1 MLLNIINW
9 INTNCIM
16 YVRTNLAT
24 QLSIKL
30 QKAIR
35 RLFTWFESF
44 KVCQQQSK
52 IIITE
57 DVC

>member
-1 MLLNIINW
+1 
-9 INTNCIM
+9 M

-35 RLFTWFESF
+35 RLFTCFESF

-52 IIITE
+52 IVITK

>member
-1 MLLNIINW
+1 
-9 INTNCIM
+9 M